1 MAQEKLKVTIR
12 FNDELKDKLQ
22 QKAKEEDLS
31 LNQLVVK
38 ACKKL
43 IKEMEKMTGEEIK
56 NEKTWWNKDDDQG
69 RNWKRKKTS
78 VDMVFD

>member
-1 MAQEKLKVTIR
+1 MPYIYTVSKGGESMASEKVKSTIR
-12 FNDELKDKLQ
+12 FNNELKTKLQ

-43 IKEMEKMTGEEIK
+43 IKEME
-56 NEKTWWNKDDDQG
+56 
-69 RNWKRKKTS
+69 RKKCI
-78 VDMVFD
+78 

>member
-12 FNDELKDKLQ
+12 FNDELKEKLQ

-31 LNQLVVK
+31 LNQIVVR

-43 IKEMEKMTGEEIK
+43 IKEMETKNDKRGIIKRNCKEIK
-56 NEKTWWNKDDDQG
+56 G
-69 RNWKRKKTS
+69 Y
-78 VDMVFD
+78 

>member
-31 LNQLVVK
+31 LNQIVVK

-43 IKEMEKMTGEEIK
+43 IKEME
-56 NEKTWWNKDDDQG
+56 NKKWQEG
-69 RNWKRKKTS
+69 KGG
-78 VDMVFD
+78 

>member
-1 MAQEKLKVTIR
+1 MMKGGKCMAQEKLKVTIR

-22 QKAKEEDLS
+22 QKTKEEDLS

-43 IKEMEKMTGEEIK
+43 IKEMEKNDKKEIK
-56 NEKTWWNKDDDQG
+56 NEKI
-69 RNWKRKKTS
+69 
-78 VDMVFD
+78 

>member
-12 FNDELKDKLQ
+12 FNDELKNKLQ

-31 LNQLVVK
+31 LNQIVVK

-43 IKEMEKMTGEEIK
+43 IKEMEDK
-56 NEKTWWNKDDDQG
+56 NVIR
-69 RNWKRKKTS
+69 RNYRKA
-78 VDMVFD
+78 

>member
-1 MAQEKLKVTIR
+1 MTAQQKIKATIR

-31 LNQLVVK
+31 PNQIVVK

-43 IKEMEKMTGEEIK
+43 IKEMEKKWQKK
-56 NEKTWWNKDDDQG
+56 N
-69 RNWKRKKTS
+69 
-78 VDMVFD
+78 

>member
-31 LNQLVVK
+31 LNKLVVK

-43 IKEMEKMTGEEIK
+43 IKEMEKNDKKEIK
-56 NEKTWWNKDDDQG
+56 NEKI
-69 RNWKRKKTS
+69 
-78 VDMVFD
+78 

>member
-1 MAQEKLKVTIR
+1 MAYKFNAR
-12 FNDELKDKLQ
+12 FPDELKTKLQ

-43 IKEMEKMTGEEIK
+43 IKEME
-56 NEKTWWNKDDDQG
+56 
-69 RNWKRKKTS
+69 RKKCI
-78 VDMVFD
+78 

>member
-43 IKEMEKMTGEEIK
+43 IKEMEKNDTKGI
-56 NEKTWWNKDDDQG
+56 NK
-69 RNWKRKKTS
+69 RNC
-78 VDMVFD
+78 